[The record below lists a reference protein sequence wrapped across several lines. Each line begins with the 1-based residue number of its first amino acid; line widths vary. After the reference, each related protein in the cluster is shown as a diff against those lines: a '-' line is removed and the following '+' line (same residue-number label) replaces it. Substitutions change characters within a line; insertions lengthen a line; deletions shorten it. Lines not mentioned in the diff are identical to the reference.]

1 MGNRYKRYAH
11 DILRWTARV
20 VGVLVLCSLTA
31 VILLRWIN
39 PQTTSFMM
47 QRSVAAWWN
56 GEENF
61 DLRYEWSDW
70 QDISVSVKM
79 AAIASE
85 DQNFAN
91 HWGIDFSS
99 VQKALDEY
107 EQGGD
112 LRGASTITQQTAK
125 NLFLWPSQSYIRK
138 GVEAYFALFIELFWS
153 KGRILEVYLNIA
165 EFGDGIYGV
174 QAAAGQYFNTTAAG
188 LSKAQGALMVTAL
201 PAPKRYNLSRP
212 SEYML
217 QRRNWVMRYM
227 DLLGNAH
234 YLEEL

>member
-1 MGNRYKRYAH
+1 
-11 DILRWTARV
+11 
-20 VGVLVLCSLTA
+20 
-31 VILLRWIN
+31 N

-70 QDISVSVKM
+70 QDISASVKI

-138 GVEAYFALFIELFWS
+138 GVEAYFALLIELFWS

-174 QAAAGQYFNTTAAG
+174 QAAAGQYFNTTSAG
-188 LSKAQGALMVTAL
+188 LSRAQGALMVTAL